1 MPILKE
7 RPVKALPFTE
17 QRGFRQTLNERVNDY
32 LKVNDLPARDVPAMY
47 VKTAI
52 VLAWWLIVYL
62 IIMLGGL
69 PPLVNLLL
77 CVVWAFGIAGIGFS
91 IMHDANHGAYSNRP
105 RVNKLLSFS
114 AEFLG
119 ISGFRWRTKHNV
131 WHHTYT
137 NIAGLDDD
145 VETFGTMRLSPHEA
159 WKPIH
164 RFQHWYFPLI
174 YSFIGFDFIIRDFL
188 MIFTGKSD
196 ANHVY
201 PKMSRNDKLVF
212 WAGKAFFFTIMIG
225 LPLLV
230 FPWWQVL
237 IGFVVV
243 VLTVGLLTGMVFQ
256 LAHIMEAA
264 DFPEPS
270 GDPLHIANEWA
281 IHEVQTT
288 VNFAPR
294 NRILNWYIGGL
305 NYQIE
310 HHLLPH
316 ICHLNYPALAPIVR
330 RTCEEF
336 GITYHCHPTWR
347 EAFMS
352 HWQTL
357 RKLGQQPGVAPRAVA
372 AK

>member
-1 MPILKE
+1 
-7 RPVKALPFTE
+7 
-17 QRGFRQTLNERVNDY
+17 
-32 LKVNDLPARDVPAMY
+32 
-47 VKTAI
+47 
-52 VLAWWLIVYL
+52 
-62 IIMLGGL
+62 
-69 PPLVNLLL
+69 
-77 CVVWAFGIAGIGFS
+77 
-91 IMHDANHGAYSNRP
+91 
-105 RVNKLLSFS
+105 
-114 AEFLG
+114 
-119 ISGFRWRTKHNV
+119 V

-145 VETFGTMRLSPHEA
+145 VETYGTMRLSPYEP
-159 WKPIH
+159 WKPIY
-164 RFQHWYFPLI
+164 RFQHWYFSLV

-196 ANHVY
+196 AHHVY
-201 PKMSRNDKLVF
+201 PKMGRNDKLVF
-212 WAGKAFFFTIMIG
+212 WAGKAFFFTIMLG

-230 FPWWQVL
+230 HPWWHVA

-243 VLTVGLLTGMVFQ
+243 VLTVGLLTGLVFQ

-264 DFPEPS
+264 DFPEPV

-288 VNFAPR
+288 VNFAPH

-336 GITYHCHPTWR
+336 GIAYHSHPTWR
-347 EAFMS
+347 QAFAS
-352 HWQTL
+352 HWRAL
-357 RKLGQQPGVAPRAVA
+357 RELGRGPAAMTSAVP